1 MAACGCY
8 AAPAE
13 RAAPQR
19 PVQPPQA
26 PQRSRDAPA
35 DRRPGR
41 ALVCHADRQLPHGQ
55 ALPLGP
61 QDQLGVEDV
70 AAKLTGLH
78 ERQQARSLDGLDA
91 VGVAHVQPEAVPEQH
106 REHRGH
112 DPAPD
117 APLIV

>member
-13 RAAPQR
+13 RGRRNARCSRHR
-19 PVQPPQA
+19 PHNDLGMRRLIGVRGGRWSATLTGSSRTVRPFRSARRINSVSKMSPP
-26 PQRSRDAPA
+26 
-35 DRRPGR
+35 
-41 ALVCHADRQLPHGQ
+41 
-55 ALPLGP
+55 
-61 QDQLGVEDV
+61 
-70 AAKLTGLH
+70 KLTGLH